1 MEKRRKKF
9 DFIGQHK
16 IYTTDWYKYLG
27 VIFDNKMSFKKQVE
41 MLTEKAGKCLCSLL
55 VKNREWKGVQP
66 HTLLYLFDHLIS
78 PILSYGSVV
87 WGNQE
92 WIELEKLHLF
102 LCKFALGVK
111 SSTPNDRIYAE
122 LG

>member
-1 MEKRRKKF
+1 MVYNDKIWKNSEKLF
-9 DFIGQHK
+9 GLIGQHK

-41 MLTEKAGKCLCSLL
+41 MLTEKAEKCLCSLL
-55 VKNREWKGVQP
+55 VKNREWKGFQP
-66 HTLLYLFDHLIS
+66 RTLLYLFDHLIS

-102 LCKFALGVK
+102 YA
-111 SSTPNDRIYAE
+111 SSPW
-122 LG
+122 G